1 MKNEKKID
9 GRSVRQK
16 TIYDEAQTKL
26 VKSAIAILND
36 PKVDNKSVNVSLIAK
51 KAGTSVATAYNHFP
65 NNMVDVYGAIFDSA
79 IARVEIGLTKYFEI
93 EKSPKLKIEKFVEL
107 QAKEIIN
114 LGDSA
119 RFAFFNINEILSSG
133 NWLENEPFD
142 VLLNLCNEYQ
152 IKNKEIDPKK
162 MALKMIKGFNGCLF
176 MWMRFNK
183 DSDFWSTFNDQWFL
197 NESSK
202 IFSEAVSLQNKS
214 Q

>member
-1 MKNEKKID
+1 MA
-9 GRSVRQK
+9 RQQPIPAN
-16 TIYDEAQTKL
+16 T
-26 VKSAIAILND
+26 S
-36 PKVDNKSVNVSLIAK
+36 KVCNVLGETSLIMLFSLFK
-51 KAGTSVATAYNHFP
+51 LMSW
-65 NNMVDVYGAIFDSA
+65 
-79 IARVEIGLTKYFEI
+79 LFEVTT
-93 EKSPKLKIEKFVEL
+93 L
-107 QAKEIIN
+107 
-114 LGDSA
+114 
-119 RFAFFNINEILSSG
+119 FFNINEILSSG
-133 NWLENEPFD
+133 NWLKNEPFD